1 MGQDGDNRFPGVF
14 PAPGS
19 KPSALPAGPHS
30 TPPPNCSWVAGHASK
45 HLIATRRPR
54 AGKTSGRAPGDGQSS
69 PHPGLDRSPQLTTCS
84 TEAPFRR
91 MMASVKSGLSAQT
104 GGAGREVSR
113 VRAHCH
119 TAPLRRKRRPF
130 QSPALACASPTPGH
144 TLAKSPEQTSTAL
157 TQHRKSN
164 YTPVQGAT
172 SCKPIS
178 HKSPGRGD
186 PQENPG
192 WTSSGRAASPPSAD
206 TAKVDANCPS
216 SAARPW
222 DVRRKHRGWDV
233 GEAPVCPVP

>member
-1 MGQDGDNRFPGVF
+1 M
-14 PAPGS
+14 
-19 KPSALPAGPHS
+19 
-30 TPPPNCSWVAGHASK
+30 AGHAPK
-45 HLIATRRPR
+45 HPIATRRLR
-54 AGKTSGRAPGDGQSS
+54 ARKTSGRALGDGQSS

-113 VRAHCH
+113 VGAHCH
-119 TAPLRRKRRPF
+119 AAPLRRKRRPF

-164 YTPVQGAT
+164 HTPVQGAT

-192 WTSSGRAASPPSAD
+192 WTGSGRAASSPAAD

-222 DVRRKHRGWDV
+222 DVRRVHRGWDV